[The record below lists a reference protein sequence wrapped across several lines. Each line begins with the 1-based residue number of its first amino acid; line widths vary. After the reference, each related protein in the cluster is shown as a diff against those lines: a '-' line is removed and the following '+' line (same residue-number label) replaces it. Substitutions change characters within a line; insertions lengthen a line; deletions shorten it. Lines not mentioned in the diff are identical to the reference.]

1 MFHKLNKDDKMAFVY
16 RVIPNEVSHCTTWE
30 SRLPVI
36 LRLSPT
42 HAKLERGIEKYS
54 QVIGE
59 RPWQIVSN
67 ARNRSRARDMPDNR
81 YKKTH
86 VIKHR
91 KTGESLDQF
100 MKKEPPTEPQVHVA
114 SPQEG
119 DTNQVTYADI
129 VKATPA
135 LTPDETGLTSTQV

>member
-1 MFHKLNKDDKMAFVY
+1 
-16 RVIPNEVSHCTTWE
+16 
-30 SRLPVI
+30 
-36 LRLSPT
+36 
-42 HAKLERGIEKYS
+42 
-54 QVIGE
+54 
-59 RPWQIVSN
+59 
-67 ARNRSRARDMPDNR
+67 MPDNR

-86 VIKHR
+86 VIKHQ

-135 LTPDETGLTSTQV
+135 STPDETGLTSTQV